1 MLQGRGANG
10 LAVVALDAAPQG
22 AEQGPYAGRLQ
33 AQVCQHTGHLGLAGG
48 RLDQARQ
55 NHLLKGPIT
64 ADRLAQS
71 QAGIRPVQNVPQQGR
86 VLGGHH
92 RADVGRWSCGGWR
105 WHWWHRDRSRAIW
118 SGAMQRQLISIRASQ
133 LCLGVG

>member
-33 AQVCQHTGHLGLAGG
+33 AQVCQDARHLGLAGG

-55 NHLLKGPIT
+55 NHLLKGTIT
-64 ADRLAQS
+64 TDRLAQP

-86 VLGGHH
+86 ALGGHH
-92 RADVGRWSCGGWR
+92 RADVGRARGGWLWR
-105 WHWWHRDRSRAIW
+105 WWRRGQVQGQLVRSDTAPADLHQ
-118 SGAMQRQLISIRASQ
+118 GRQLG
-133 LCLGVG
+133 LGVG

>member
-1 MLQGRGANG
+1 MLQGRGADG
-10 LAVVALDAAPQG
+10 LAVVVLDAASQG

-33 AQVCQHTGHLGLAGG
+33 AQVCQDARHLGLAGG

-92 RADVGRWSCGGWR
+92 RADVGQWSCGGWLWR
-105 WHWWHRDRSRAIW
+105 WWRRGQVQGQLVRSDTAPADLHQ
-118 SGAMQRQLISIRASQ
+118 GRQLG
-133 LCLGVG
+133 LGVG